1 MAVRKSQQNG
11 GSFVELPKRLP
22 KYPDSMTETHGL
34 VTHNLHNTHNTQ
46 HTTHNTHIT
55 CTTHNTHTTH
65 WTLSTQYT
73 THTTHTTHTAHS
85 MRPEHSTAVCPSGT
99 RWLRWH
105 TVLNRCHL
113 PNRTDIVNLRYQIR
127 FTPSRMAQ
135 ETQNSGVNMVQKFW
149 KR

>member
-34 VTHNLHNTHNTQ
+34 VTHNLHNTHNTHNTQ
-46 HTTHNTHIT
+46 HTHNLHNTQHTHNTLDTEYTVHNTHNTH
-55 CTTHNTHTTH
+55 
-65 WTLSTQYT
+65 ST
-73 THTTHTTHTAHS
+73 HS